1 MRNNV
6 KNKRMKNIFT
16 FIAALLFA
24 NILCAQQK
32 EDRKINNDPKAQAI
46 LDKLSKNYKSLKSL
60 ESSFT
65 LSMFSKADDIDEKF
79 NGKVF
84 LKGQKYKLD
93 TEQMEI
99 TCDNVKRYVWMKDPN
114 EITISLYEPD
124 GESIESPAQLFTIYE
139 KNFYYKLLS
148 DEKVGTKH
156 LKKIELVPQ
165 KVKESQYKKVI
176 LLIDEALNQIVKA
189 VIESK
194 DGVTYTW
201 EIKEFKPNASVDDK
215 LFVFDKARYPKAHI
229 EDMTK

>member
-1 MRNNV
+1 
-6 KNKRMKNIFT
+6 
-16 FIAALLFA
+16 
-24 NILCAQQK
+24 
-32 EDRKINNDPKAQAI
+32 
-46 LDKLSKNYKSLKSL
+46 
-60 ESSFT
+60 
-65 LSMFSKADDIDEKF
+65 
-79 NGKVF
+79 
-84 LKGQKYKLD
+84 
-93 TEQMEI
+93 
-99 TCDNVKRYVWMKDPN
+99 MKDPN

-139 KNFYYKLLS
+139 KNFFYKLLG

-156 LKKIELVPQ
+156 LKKIELVPM

-201 EIKEFKPNASVDDK
+201 EIKEFKINASVDDK
-215 LFVFDKARYPKAHI
+215 MFVFDKTKYPKAHI